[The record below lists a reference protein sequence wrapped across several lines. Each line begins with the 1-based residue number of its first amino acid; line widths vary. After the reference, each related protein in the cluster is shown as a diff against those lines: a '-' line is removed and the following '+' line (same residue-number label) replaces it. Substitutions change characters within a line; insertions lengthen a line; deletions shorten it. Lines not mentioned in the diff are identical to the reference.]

1 MYHITNDKRQQAT
14 AEKISKA
21 LIHCLSVKPMSE
33 ITVSDISS
41 AAGVSRSTFYRSFDI
56 PLDVLRYE
64 CDRVVVIMEKDYA
77 KARLKNLDDLVNFT
91 LKYWRSHSE
100 ILDAAVNCDRMD
112 IVHKSISSH
121 SEALISSLQGI
132 IGSDFTEQ
140 EIDYI
145 RMGSIGMISNLL
157 SVWIKHGK
165 KESPEQ
171 LFELYIKF
179 TKLIRAIRD

>member
-1 MYHITNDKRQQAT
+1 MYHIANDKRQQAT
-14 AEKISKA
+14 AEKIRQA
-21 LIHCLSVKPMSE
+21 LIRCLSVKTMSE

-64 CDRVVVIMEKDYA
+64 CDRVVVIMENDYS
-77 KARLKNLDDLVNFT
+77 KANLKNLDDLVHFT
-91 LKYWRSHSE
+91 LRYWRNHSE
-100 ILDAAVNCDRMD
+100 VLDAAVNCDRMD
-112 IVHKSISSH
+112 IVHKSINNH
-121 SEALISSLQGI
+121 SDALISSLQGI
-132 IGSDFTEQ
+132 IGGGFTDQ

-145 RMGSIGMISNLL
+145 RMGAIGMISNLL